1 MAKKPTKAAEIPAVF
16 ERMQQQVLALLDVLH
31 KRYGLEYA
39 LQSEALGLNKTTGRI
54 KLSTRK
60 IRKSG
65 DAPYGAMALIYKPV
79 LAEMSPDDFGRIPV
93 GAFNAVTLMSAASA
107 RASTMWGTKSY
118 SCALSKDRKW
128 IEFWRF
134 PDGIDHSLI
143 AMQGN
148 RRIPRVAEVT
158 ADDE

>member
-1 MAKKPTKAAEIPAVF
+1 MAKKPTKAVEIPAVF

-39 LQSEALGLNKTTGRI
+39 LQSEALGLNKTTGKI
-54 KLSTRK
+54 KLNTKKTRK
-60 IRKSG
+60 VG
-65 DAPYGAMALIYKPV
+65 DVPYGSMALVYKPV
-79 LAEMSPDDFGRIPV
+79 LAEMAPDGFALIPV
-93 GAFNAVTLMSAASA
+93 GSFNPITLMSAASA
-107 RASTMWGTKSY
+107 RASTMWGNKSY

-134 PDGIDHSLI
+134 PNGVDHSLI

-148 RRIPRVAEVT
+148 RRIARTIEVT

>member
-39 LQSEALGLNKTTGRI
+39 LQSEALGLNKTTGKI
-54 KLSTRK
+54 KLNTKKTRK
-60 IRKSG
+60 VG
-65 DAPYGAMALIYKPV
+65 DTPYGSMALVYKPV
-79 LAEMSPDDFGRIPV
+79 LAEMEPDAFALIPV
-93 GAFNAVTLMSAASA
+93 GTFNPITLMSAASA
-107 RASTMWGTKSY
+107 RASTMWGNKSY

-134 PDGIDHSLI
+134 PKGVDHSLI

-148 RRIPRVAEVT
+148 RRIARTVEVT